1 MSQAERHLIMA
12 SLPPAD
18 GAELLTML
26 QTDDQRD
33 LLSRISPQE
42 AAMLLVELKG
52 SIVTRESTLAL
63 MSPEMRSNV
72 EAKVTASLAIQI
84 CSHLRSG
91 QPHFAVIALKQMS
104 VSDGIRTMDALR
116 PEEAAEVLGAH
127 LHNHE

>member
-1 MSQAERHLIMA
+1 MA

-18 GAELLTML
+18 GAELLTMI

-33 LLSRISPQE
+33 LLSRISTQE

-84 CSHLRSG
+84 CCHLRSG
-91 QPHFAVIALKQMS
+91 QPHFAVIAL
-104 VSDGIRTMDALR
+104 
-116 PEEAAEVLGAH
+116 
-127 LHNHE
+127 

>member
-1 MSQAERHLIMA
+1 
-12 SLPPAD
+12 
-18 GAELLTML
+18 
-26 QTDDQRD
+26 
-33 LLSRISPQE
+33 
-42 AAMLLVELKG
+42 MLLVELKG

-72 EAKVTASLAIQI
+72 EARVTASLAIQI

-127 LHNHE
+127 LHNHEWHASPSVHNIYNRNLNACLFLSSSSPY